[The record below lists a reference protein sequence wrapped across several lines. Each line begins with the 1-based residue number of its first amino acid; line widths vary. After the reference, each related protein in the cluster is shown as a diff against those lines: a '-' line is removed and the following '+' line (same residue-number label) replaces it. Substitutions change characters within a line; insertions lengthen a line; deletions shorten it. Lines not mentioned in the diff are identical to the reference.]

1 MCSVSKCNQIHVLS
15 VFWGLSFGGFWLGNE
30 LHKFG
35 KLGEMLLRNNCE
47 WRWVCLIM
55 PFFSARTVKKWKSA
69 SRFNILMVGCPV
81 NDLWRIYASAL
92 LFHHASFATTTILQI
107 NGLDFAT
114 SGAPRVELNTSWA
127 PRVEERGKKYLESWD
142 VSTEIPKNYCCTRHS
157 TKKHHYF
164 FLQRKLGLT
173 VFSSP

>member
-1 MCSVSKCNQIHVLS
+1 MQSNTRIINLS
-15 VFWGLSFGGFWLGNE
+15 VFWGLSFGVFWLGNE

-92 LFHHASFATTTILQI
+92 LFHHASFATTILQI

-114 SGAPRVELNTSWA
+114 SGAKHELSTTSGRTRKEIFRVLGCIHWNTKELLLHTPLHKEASLFFSA
-127 PRVEERGKKYLESWD
+127 KKIRLDS
-142 VSTEIPKNYCCTRHS
+142 
-157 TKKHHYF
+157 
-164 FLQRKLGLT
+164 
-173 VFSSP
+173 FSLFP